1 MNKLV
6 FNFLVLLIGLYL
18 IYDGIITLSES
29 YPILFCLIIIFILYL
44 IFIPSSVKQR
54 LFGINKKPVE
64 MNPKSKKMK
73 QDLEKNKD
81 IDSIKTD
88 KEHLENQ
95 INILNQSFDAD
106 KKEVSKNY
114 KGKTFKSK
122 KIKGPID
129 IDVPIASFGN
139 LEEILDDT
147 SLHNPKYEFQY
158 NSSEI
163 SFNKNTIFPS
173 PTGKKII
180 VNRIISFLDDK
191 IYDFEFYM
199 QYFDCPTVNFL
210 RPNEEGVESYQIS
223 LEDGLTYTH
232 YIQLNVNSESDW
244 NTLLRKSK
252 NGELNYTVFIEITKK
267 QGACLEKLRGISKI
281 NGNLWI
287 SNPYLKSLGDIKSI
301 GGELCISD
309 YSIRPPIDLNKL
321 EYVGGNKETDRVAL
335 SGKIKSFGNLRE
347 VKGSINLRHCEFSN
361 LGKLEIVN
369 DSFLISKDMLEKLGG
384 KEELLNLYPFLKNK
398 IRSFRDEEIFNKTES
413 KDLDDLKEQGFDSLY
428 VDHHE
433 VMSLINNKD
442 YESVNNL
449 VNSGKYISILQVL
462 YYQNRLKRLLLNP
475 QIVLTTHGLSS
486 WYTPYGK
493 ENIKSI
499 LPILEKIITK
509 ELTIEQFQDLDYKFI
524 KKWIQKDNITDMDIE
539 KRDLIVTQLKPIFSN
554 IILDSENQFRLLR
567 GMKKVGEGWVAE
579 TDLFYNLK
587 EHFKDEKIIQHARPQ
602 WLGRQHL
609 DIWFPDK
616 NIGIEYQG
624 LQHDVPI
631 EFFGGEDAFK
641 KTKERDAKKKRLCK
655 ENNCI
660 LIEVRPGYKKDIL
673 IEEVQSYFKK

>member
-1 MNKLV
+1 M
-6 FNFLVLLIGLYL
+6 
-18 IYDGIITLSES
+18 
-29 YPILFCLIIIFILYL
+29 
-44 IFIPSSVKQR
+44 
-54 LFGINKKPVE
+54 
-64 MNPKSKKMK
+64 
-73 QDLEKNKD
+73 
-81 IDSIKTD
+81 
-88 KEHLENQ
+88 
-95 INILNQSFDAD
+95 
-106 KKEVSKNY
+106 
-114 KGKTFKSK
+114 
-122 KIKGPID
+122 
-129 IDVPIASFGN
+129 
-139 LEEILDDT
+139 
-147 SLHNPKYEFQY
+147 
-158 NSSEI
+158 
-163 SFNKNTIFPS
+163 
-173 PTGKKII
+173 
-180 VNRIISFLDDK
+180 
-191 IYDFEFYM
+191 
-199 QYFDCPTVNFL
+199 
-210 RPNEEGVESYQIS
+210 
-223 LEDGLTYTH
+223 
-232 YIQLNVNSESDW
+232 
-244 NTLLRKSK
+244 
-252 NGELNYTVFIEITKK
+252 
-267 QGACLEKLRGISKI
+267 
-281 NGNLWI
+281 
-287 SNPYLKSLGDIKSI
+287 
-301 GGELCISD
+301 
-309 YSIRPPIDLNKL
+309 
-321 EYVGGNKETDRVAL
+321 
-335 SGKIKSFGNLRE
+335 
-347 VKGSINLRHCEFSN
+347 
-361 LGKLEIVN
+361 
-369 DSFLISKDMLEKLGG
+369 
-384 KEELLNLYPFLKNK
+384 
-398 IRSFRDEEIFNKTES
+398 
-413 KDLDDLKEQGFDSLY
+413 
-428 VDHHE
+428 
-433 VMSLINNKD
+433 
-442 YESVNNL
+442 
-449 VNSGKYISILQVL
+449 
-462 YYQNRLKRLLLNP
+462 LNP